1 MQELGADVL
10 RLWVSAADYRNEI
23 SASDEIFKRTAD
35 AYRRIRN
42 TARFLLAN
50 LAGFDPE
57 RDCLPTEQLLPL
69 DRWILGQA
77 HDLQAEICSAYE
89 QYQFHHVYHKVHNFC
104 SGELGGFYLDII
116 KDRQYTTGA
125 ESMARRSA
133 QTSLYHLAEAL
144 CRWIAPILSF
154 TAEEI
159 WENVPGARSPSV
171 FLAEWY
177 EHLPMPAGESSLDST
192 LDSAFWGQMMSV
204 RQQVN
209 KALELQ
215 RAEGALRGS
224 LDAAV
229 TLYADTAL
237 AQQLRALGDELRFVL
252 ITSEVT
258 VSDWESAPQTAMEA
272 EGLALR
278 IVAEPASSEKCERCW
293 HRRPDVG
300 EHAAHPALCGRCVS
314 NIEGPGEVRQFA

>member
-1 MQELGADVL
+1 
-10 RLWVSAADYRNEI
+10 
-23 SASDEIFKRTAD
+23 
-35 AYRRIRN
+35 
-42 TARFLLAN
+42 
-50 LAGFDPE
+50 
-57 RDCLPTEQLLPL
+57 
-69 DRWILGQA
+69 
-77 HDLQAEICSAYE
+77 
-89 QYQFHHVYHKVHNFC
+89 
-104 SGELGGFYLDII
+104 
-116 KDRQYTTGA
+116 
-125 ESMARRSA
+125 MARRSA

-159 WENVPGARSPSV
+159 WENVPGARASSV

-177 EHLPMPAGESSLDST
+177 EHLPMPANESAVDNV
-192 LDSAFWGQMMSV
+192 LDSAFWSQMMTV

-215 RAEGALRGS
+215 RADGVLRGS
-224 LDAAV
+224 LDASV

-237 AQQLRALGDELRFVL
+237 AEQLRALGDELRFVL

-258 VSDWESAPQTAMEA
+258 VLDWASAPQTAMEA

-278 IVAEPASSEKCERCW
+278 IVATAASSEKCERCW

-300 EHAAHPALCGRCVS
+300 EHAAHPTLCGRCVS

>member
-1 MQELGADVL
+1 
-10 RLWVSAADYRNEI
+10 
-23 SASDEIFKRTAD
+23 
-35 AYRRIRN
+35 
-42 TARFLLAN
+42 
-50 LAGFDPE
+50 
-57 RDCLPTEQLLPL
+57 
-69 DRWILGQA
+69 
-77 HDLQAEICSAYE
+77 
-89 QYQFHHVYHKVHNFC
+89 
-104 SGELGGFYLDII
+104 
-116 KDRQYTTGA
+116 
-125 ESMARRSA
+125 MARRSA

-144 CRWIAPILSF
+144 CRCIAPILSF

-159 WENVPGARSPSV
+159 WENVPGARAPSV

-177 EHLPMPAGESSLDST
+177 EQLPMPAGEGA
-192 LDSAFWGQMMSV
+192 LDSAFWSQMMIV

-224 LDAAV
+224 LDASV
-229 TLYADTAL
+229 TLYADAFL
-237 AQQLRALGDELRFVL
+237 AEQLRALGDELRFVL

-258 VSDWESAPQTAMEA
+258 VADWESAPQAAMEA

-278 IVAEPASSEKCERCW
+278 IVAEPARSEKCERCW

-300 EHAAHPALCGRCVS
+300 EHANHPALCGRCVS

>member
-1 MQELGADVL
+1 
-10 RLWVSAADYRNEI
+10 
-23 SASDEIFKRTAD
+23 
-35 AYRRIRN
+35 
-42 TARFLLAN
+42 
-50 LAGFDPE
+50 
-57 RDCLPTEQLLPL
+57 
-69 DRWILGQA
+69 
-77 HDLQAEICSAYE
+77 
-89 QYQFHHVYHKVHNFC
+89 
-104 SGELGGFYLDII
+104 
-116 KDRQYTTGA
+116 
-125 ESMARRSA
+125 MARRSA

-159 WENVPGARSPSV
+159 WENVPGDRSSSV

-177 EHLPMPAGESSLDST
+177 EHLPMPANESAGENV
-192 LDSAFWGQMMSV
+192 LDSAFWSQMMSV

-215 RAEGALRGS
+215 RAEGVLRGS
-224 LDAAV
+224 LDASV

-237 AQQLRALGDELRFVL
+237 AEQLRALGDELRFVL

-258 VSDWESAPQTAMEA
+258 VADWGSAPQTAMEA
-272 EGLALR
+272 DGLALR
-278 IVAEPASSEKCERCW
+278 IVAEPASSDKCERCW

-300 EHAAHPALCGRCVS
+300 EHATHPTLCGRCVS

>member
-1 MQELGADVL
+1 
-10 RLWVSAADYRNEI
+10 
-23 SASDEIFKRTAD
+23 
-35 AYRRIRN
+35 
-42 TARFLLAN
+42 
-50 LAGFDPE
+50 
-57 RDCLPTEQLLPL
+57 
-69 DRWILGQA
+69 
-77 HDLQAEICSAYE
+77 
-89 QYQFHHVYHKVHNFC
+89 
-104 SGELGGFYLDII
+104 
-116 KDRQYTTGA
+116 
-125 ESMARRSA
+125 MARRSA

-159 WENVPGARSPSV
+159 WENVPGARAPSV

-177 EHLPMPAGESSLDST
+177 EQLPMPAGEGA
-192 LDSAFWGQMMSV
+192 LDSAFWSQMMIV

-224 LDAAV
+224 LDASV
-229 TLYADTAL
+229 TLYADAFL
-237 AQQLRALGDELRFVL
+237 AEQLRALGDELRFVL

-258 VSDWESAPQTAMEA
+258 VADWESAPQAAMEA

-278 IVAEPASSEKCERCW
+278 IVAEPARSEKCERCW

-300 EHAAHPALCGRCVS
+300 EHANHPALCGRCVS

>member
-1 MQELGADVL
+1 
-10 RLWVSAADYRNEI
+10 
-23 SASDEIFKRTAD
+23 
-35 AYRRIRN
+35 
-42 TARFLLAN
+42 
-50 LAGFDPE
+50 
-57 RDCLPTEQLLPL
+57 
-69 DRWILGQA
+69 
-77 HDLQAEICSAYE
+77 
-89 QYQFHHVYHKVHNFC
+89 
-104 SGELGGFYLDII
+104 
-116 KDRQYTTGA
+116 
-125 ESMARRSA
+125 MARRSA

-159 WENVPGARSPSV
+159 WENVPGARAPSV

-177 EHLPMPAGESSLDST
+177 EQLPMPAGEGA
-192 LDSAFWGQMMSV
+192 LDSAFWSQMMIV

-224 LDAAV
+224 LDASV
-229 TLYADTAL
+229 TLYADASL
-237 AQQLRALGDELRFVL
+237 AEQLRALGDELRFVL

-258 VSDWESAPQTAMEA
+258 VADWESAPQAAMEA

-278 IVAEPASSEKCERCW
+278 IVAEPARSEKCERCW

-300 EHAAHPALCGRCVS
+300 EHANHPALCGRCVS